1 MSAGTRSLF
10 FIALTVLATPALAEG
25 FEALLAKQKP
35 GLWEMTVLGNVR
47 RLCVTDKSKVDA
59 RDAVQNNP
67 YCKALRQNIEG
78 DKFEIDYS
86 CDVPGLGNVK
96 MMLQGT
102 STPERFHAEARYQLP
117 PNNPIAQSLASQL
130 QSVSV
135 EGAWRRACTDA
146 EVKSAEGLPGAP
158 APAK

>member
-1 MSAGTRSLF
+1 MNIVSRSLSF
-10 FIALTVLATPALAEG
+10 VALSLFALSATAEG
-25 FEALLAKQKP
+25 FDALLAKQKP

-47 RLCVTDKSKVDA
+47 RLCVTEKSKVDA

-67 YCKALRQNIEG
+67 YCKALRQNIDG

-96 MMLQGT
+96 MSLQGT
-102 STPERFHAEARYQLP
+102 SAPDRFHAEAHYQLP
-117 PNNPIAQSLASQL
+117 ANNPIAQSLASQL

-146 EVKSAEGLPGAP
+146 EVRSAEGLPSTP
-158 APAK
+158 TPSK